1 MSELEPRAP
10 ADLPALTG
18 EIVRHGPKPSHKR
31 EASLHP
37 TTYFGGADITTWD
50 LPDLAKEIR
59 KQFDRGVAATNDA
72 VRARLAIGG
81 LLNEARSRM
90 PGDTEFG
97 RWVAEQKFPWSRQW
111 SFVLMQGARLEPYM
125 LAAVTTQVDSGRT
138 NFRTALVA
146 AKKLAVDAGDWDAPA
161 PKVVPEAD
169 IPDPESALALRALL
183 KAAGPFLAISDQA
196 WLEISTSERLIAG
209 EFFKKL
215 STRMVEVHAL
225 WTAADG

>member
-1 MSELEPRAP
+1 MPDPSV
-10 ADLPALTG
+10 DLPALTG
-18 EIVRHGPKPSHKR
+18 DVIVHRRVASRRR

-37 TTYFGGADITTWD
+37 ATYFGGADISTWD
-50 LPDLAKEIR
+50 LPVLAKEIR
-59 KQFDRGVAATNDA
+59 KQLDRGVAATNDA

-81 LLNEARSRM
+81 LLVEARSRM

-111 SFVLMQGARLEPYM
+111 NFVLMQGARLEPYM
-125 LAAVTTQVDSGRT
+125 LTAVTTQVDSGRT

-183 KAAGPFLAISDQA
+183 KAADLFLSLPDEA
-196 WLEISTSERLIAG
+196 WLEISPNERLTAG
-209 EFFKKL
+209 EFFKHL
-215 STRMVEVHAL
+215 SGRML
-225 WTAADG
+225 WIHSAWDAADG